1 MIGAPSRLL
10 AVKND
15 AIALIRKKITTN
27 QSIINIKKNIQDLK
41 KQIFKTKKKFMYFF
55 KIGKVI

>member
-27 QSIINIKKNIQDLK
+27 QSIINIKKKYSRSK
-41 KQIFKTKKKFMYFF
+41 KTDFQNKKKFHVFF
-55 KIGKVI
+55 

>member
-41 KQIFKTKKKFMYFF
+41 KQIFKTKKISRIFLK
-55 KIGKVI
+55 

>member
-27 QSIINIKKNIQDLK
+27 QSIINIKKK
-41 KQIFKTKKKFMYFF
+41 IFKIKKNRFPKQKKFHVFF
-55 KIGKVI
+55 